1 LHTAPAAVPL
11 DVPVS
16 VLAADPEAR
25 WLAYCSAESDTDGN
39 GSVAVDFAASGAL
52 GGDLFSAKLALS
64 DRAPVPIEAY
74 FDADPSGRFVLA
86 QADGHV
92 VLFDSVTS
100 ARSDMTE
107 LGADCRL
114 DVDERPGHR
123 AFAFSPDGTRLA
135 YLRRSDGK
143 LDVAL
148 RVLESGAE
156 TAFDPGV
163 SEIFRIDFDAT
174 GNRLVLEVVALDTN
188 KNGRLDWPFPLARAT
203 RPACA
208 SPLRRFAARYRT
220 GDATVP
226 IVLTLADRSTRPVP
240 DLVTLLDEGPVIRR
254 ASGELALEPATSK
267 PAVLATS
274 QCGGRVLF
282 ADASKNLLLVGC
294 PGTKAPGR
302 AEVQLVARGYL
313 KRLGVAVQPTELDAR
328 AVAER
333 RIVPLYPGGETLL
346 LDLVQR
352 EPHVL
357 KPGDLV
363 IHTDV
368 TRALVR
374 RRDRLFVYDVETRS
388 EQELDVTLG
397 PLPYVLTQGPYA
409 VVTPAVV
416 DVRAGK
422 LAGTTR
428 ERPLALSRSGRI
440 LVAAGGGPSAERL
453 ARGPLVW
460 KDPEPAS
467 AKRD

>member
-1 LHTAPAAVPL
+1 
-11 DVPVS
+11 

-39 GSVAVDFAASGAL
+39 GKLAVDFAASGAL

-64 DRAPVPIEAY
+64 DQTPIPIEAY
-74 FDADPSGRFVLA
+74 IDADPSGRFVLA
-86 QADGHV
+86 QTDGHV
-92 VLFDSVTS
+92 VLFDSVTAS
-100 ARSDMTE
+100 RSDMTE

-123 AFAFSPDGTRLA
+123 AFAFAPDGARLA
-135 YLRRSDGK
+135 YLRRRDGK

-148 RVLESGAE
+148 RELATGAE

-163 SEIFRIDFDAT
+163 SEIFRITFDAT
-174 GNRLVLEVVALDTN
+174 GTRLVLEAVALDTN
-188 KNGRLDWPFPLARAT
+188 KNGRLDWPFPLAKT
-203 RPACA
+203 PRPACTG
-208 SPLRRFAARYRT
+208 PLRRLAARYRT

-226 IVLTLADRSTRPVP
+226 IVLTLADRSTRQVP

-254 ASGELALEPATSK
+254 ASGELALEPLASK

-282 ADASKNLLLVGC
+282 ADATKNLLLVGC

-302 AEVQLVARGYL
+302 AEVQLVGPGYA
-313 KRLGVAVQPTELDAR
+313 KRLGVAVQPTELDAH
-328 AVAER
+328 AVAGQR
-333 RIVPLYPGGETLL
+333 LVPIYPGGDTML

-352 EPHVL
+352 EPHLL

-363 IHTDV
+363 IHTDA
-368 TRALVR
+368 THALVR
-374 RRDRLFVYDVETRS
+374 RRDRLFVYDVETRV
-388 EQELDVTLG
+388 EQQLDVTLG
-397 PLPYVLTQGPYA
+397 ALPYVLTQGPFA

-416 DVRAGK
+416 DLGAGK
-422 LAGTTR
+422 LAGLTR
-428 ERPLALSRSGRI
+428 ERPLALSRNGRL
-440 LVAAGGGPSAERL
+440 LVAAGGAPSAERL
-453 ARGPLVW
+453 ARGPLIW

>member
-1 LHTAPAAVPL
+1 
-11 DVPVS
+11 

-39 GSVAVDFAASGAL
+39 GKLSVDFAASGAL
-52 GGDLFSAKLALS
+52 TGDLFSAKLTLS
-64 DRAPVPIEAY
+64 DQAPVPIEAY

-86 QADGHV
+86 QTDGHV
-92 VLFDSVTS
+92 VLFDSVSST
-100 ARSDMTE
+100 RTDMTE

-148 RVLESGAE
+148 RVLETGAE

-174 GNRLVLEVVALDTN
+174 GARLVLEVVALDTN

-208 SPLRRFAARYRT
+208 SPIRRLAARYRT
-220 GDATVP
+220 GDSTVP
-226 IVLTLADRSTRPVP
+226 IVLTLADRSTRSIP

-254 ASGELALEPATSK
+254 ASGELALEPAGSK
-267 PAVLATS
+267 PAVLSTS

-282 ADASKNLLLVGC
+282 ADATKNLLLVGC
-294 PGTKAPGR
+294 PGIKAPGR
-302 AEVQLVARGYL
+302 AELQLVARGYV

-328 AVAER
+328 AVTER
-333 RIVPLYPGGETLL
+333 RLVPIYPGGDTLL

-352 EPHVL
+352 ELHPL
-357 KPGDLV
+357 KAGDLV

-388 EQELDVTLG
+388 ERELDVTLG
-397 PLPYVLTQGPYA
+397 ALPYVLTQGSYA

-422 LAGTTR
+422 LTGMTR

-460 KDPEPAS
+460 KAPEPAS
-467 AKRD
+467 TKHD